1 MIFAPV
7 KSTGSMKKLSYI
19 LLLFISITACSEKE
33 TNLIVKGKIDGLKKG
48 TLYLQKINDTVLVS
62 VDSIEINGDANFELH
77 DYLESP
83 QIMYLSL
90 DKVDDGQFEDRVEFF
105 AEEGE
110 VTINTTLKNFTGDAK
125 INGSANQEKLVEY
138 KTMMQRFNDKNLEL
152 IQKNFEAQRDENN
165 ELLLAVNQEY
175 EQLLKRRYLYTV
187 NFAINNKDLEIAPYL
202 ALAEVFDANIK
213 YLDTIYNSMTPQ
225 VQKSKYGKDLKEF
238 LKERRKL
245 EKQKEQIEEV
255 E

>member
-1 MIFAPV
+1 
-7 KSTGSMKKLSYI
+7 MKKIIFLLI
-19 LLLFISITACSEKE
+19 LIISITACSEKE
-33 TNLIVKGKIDGLKKG
+33 TNLIVKGNIQGLKKG
-48 TLYLQKINDTVLVS
+48 TLYLQKIDDTVLVS
-62 VDSIEINGDANFELH
+62 VDSVEITGDANFILQ
-77 DYLESP
+77 DYLKSP

-90 DKVDDGQFEDRVEFF
+90 DKIDDGQFEDRVEFF

-110 VTINTTLKNFTGDAK
+110 VTINTTLKNFNGDAK
-125 INGSANQEKLVEY
+125 ITGSANQEKLVEY

-152 IQKNFEAQRDENN
+152 IQKNFEAQRDENE
-165 ELLLAVNQEY
+165 ELLLEVNTEY

-213 YLDTIYNSMTPQ
+213 YLDTIYNSMTPPI
-225 VQKSKYGKDLKEF
+225 QKSKYGKDLKKF

-245 EKQKEQIEEV
+245 EKQEAKVEEV

>member
-1 MIFAPV
+1 MEKIIF
-7 KSTGSMKKLSYI
+7 LLI
-19 LLLFISITACSEKE
+19 LIISITGCSEKE
-33 TNLIVKGKIDGLKKG
+33 TNLIVKGNIQGLKKG
-48 TLYLQKINDTVLVS
+48 TLYLQKIDDTVLVS
-62 VDSIEINGDANFELH
+62 VDSVEISGDANFVLQ

-90 DKVDDGQFEDRVEFF
+90 DKIDDGQFEDRVEFF

-110 VTINTTLKNFTGDAK
+110 VTIKTTLKNFMGDAE
-125 INGSANQEKLVEY
+125 ITGSANQEKLKEY
-138 KTMMQRFNDKNLEL
+138 KNMMQRFNEKNLEL
-152 IQKNFEAQRDENN
+152 IQKNFEAQRDEDD
-165 ELLLAVNQEY
+165 ELLLAVNKEY
-175 EQLLKRRYLYTV
+175 EQLLKKRYLYTV

-213 YLDTIYNSMTPQ
+213 YLDTIYNSMTPP
-225 VQKSKYGKDLKEF
+225 VQKSKYGKDLKKF

-245 EKQKEQIEEV
+245 EKQEANVEEV